1 MEPVLK
7 WAGGKRQLLSDIK
20 AIITPERLDGHTFF
34 EPFVGGG
41 AVFLALEHD
50 SVVIN
55 DYNVELMNVYS
66 EIRDNPE
73 ELLKLLEA
81 HKSKHNRNY
90 FYEVRNWDR
99 SANYASLSNTEKAAR
114 IIYLNRTCFNGL
126 YRVNNKGYFNVP
138 FGRYVRPDIVTR
150 ERILALHKYL
160 TDNHVVLC
168 CGDFEAAVTTA
179 QAGDVV
185 YFDPPYDYDD
195 EGFTSYTASSFSR
208 ADLRRLKQLCDRL
221 VARGC
226 VVVISNNDTKF
237 VRQLFAGNQ
246 YSITSVMAKRMIN
259 CNGQRRNEVK
269 EVLIVG

>member
-7 WAGGKRQLLSDIK
+7 WAGGKRQLLSDIR
-20 AIITPERLDGHTFF
+20 AIITPESLNGHTLF

-55 DYNVELMNVYS
+55 DYNVELMNVYK

-73 ELLKLLEA
+73 ELLTTLEN
-81 HKSKHNRNY
+81 HKSKHNKKY

-99 SANYASLSNTEKAAR
+99 STGYASLSSTEKAAR

-150 ERILALHKYL
+150 ERILALHQYFS
-160 TDNHVVLC
+160 DNDITMC
-168 CGDFEAAVTTA
+168 CGDFEAAVSTA
-179 QAGDVV
+179 QAGDTI

-208 ADLRRLKQLCDRL
+208 ADLTRLKQLCDRL
-221 VARGC
+221 IARGC
-226 VVVISNNDTKF
+226 KVVVSNNDTKF
-237 VRQLFAGNQ
+237 VRQLFGGAQ